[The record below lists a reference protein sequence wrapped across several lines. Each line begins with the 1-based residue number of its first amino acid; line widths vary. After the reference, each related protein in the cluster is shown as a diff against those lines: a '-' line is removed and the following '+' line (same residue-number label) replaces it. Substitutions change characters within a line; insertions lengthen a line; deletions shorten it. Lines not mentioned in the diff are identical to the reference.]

1 MITKKTEPL
10 LTVNEMDLDQS
21 PSIECLDELDVR
33 SANFSP
39 KSSFRIN
46 NGEASM
52 NRISN
57 RNNGDTSKNRMA
69 NKNNGGD
76 VSMSM
81 MGRENIRR
89 GETSKNML
97 ANISLM
103 PPTNFAKIAKKI
115 N

>member
-1 MITKKTEPL
+1 MITKKNEPL
-10 LTVNEMDLDQS
+10 LTVNEMDIDQS

-46 NGEASM
+46 
-52 NRISN
+52 
-57 RNNGDTSKNRMA
+57 GDVSKNRMA
-69 NKNNGGD
+69 NKNNNGD

-89 GETSKNML
+89 GDTSKNIL
-97 ANISLM
+97 SNLSLM
-103 PPTNFAKIAKKI
+103 PPTNFTKIAKKI
-115 N
+115 T

>member
-1 MITKKTEPL
+1 VITKKNEPL
-10 LTVNEMDLDQS
+10 LTVNEMDIDQS

-46 NGEASM
+46 
-52 NRISN
+52 
-57 RNNGDTSKNRMA
+57 GDVSKNRMA
-69 NKNNGGD
+69 NKNNNGD

-89 GETSKNML
+89 GDTSKNIL
-97 ANISLM
+97 SNLSLM
-103 PPTNFAKIAKKI
+103 PPTNFTKIAKKI
-115 N
+115 T

>member
-1 MITKKTEPL
+1 MITKKNEPL
-10 LTVNEMDLDQS
+10 LTVNEMDIDQS

-46 NGEASM
+46 
-52 NRISN
+52 
-57 RNNGDTSKNRMA
+57 GDVSKNRMA
-69 NKNNGGD
+69 NKNNNGD

-89 GETSKNML
+89 GDTSKNIL
-97 ANISLM
+97 SNLSLM

-115 N
+115 T